1 MLCLFTLCLLF
12 VFVTGIRICLVE
24 REQPLRGSPEGNL
37 PNTPCQAVKW
47 KYQLSQME
55 LYWVGIT
62 GELHLNGEASYL
74 KMHVVLNCINSWEL
88 LQYYRK
94 TIVQWKYHGQEFM
107 NSFNAGSM
115 M

>member
-1 MLCLFTLCLLF
+1 MLCLLF
-12 VFVTGIRICLVE
+12 VFVIGIRICLIE
-24 REQPLRGSPEGNL
+24 REQPLRGIPKVNL

-62 GELHLNGEASYL
+62 GELHLNGEATYL
-74 KMHVVLNCINSWEL
+74 KMRMVSNCTNSWEL

-94 TIVQWKYHGQEFM
+94 EMVQWNSHGQESM
-107 NSFNAGSM
+107 NSLNARSM